1 MVIVTPHTPVE
12 VAAGQSGAARI
23 RVRVRPGYH
32 VQANPVRNPSLV
44 PITVE
49 LAPLGGVLPGP
60 AVYPPGKLFRIA
72 GGSEDLVVYDGLFFI
87 EVPVR
92 AAPAQRPA
100 LVLLKGTLR
109 YQACTDRICLMPR
122 DISLRI
128 PISVVLEASAR

>member
-1 MVIVTPHTPVE
+1 
-12 VAAGQSGAARI
+12 
-23 RVRVRPGYH
+23 

-49 LAPLGGVLPGP
+49 LAPVGGALPGP

-72 GGSEDLVVYDGLFFI
+72 GGSEDLVVYDGLFLI

-92 AAPAQRPA
+92 VPPAQPPGR
-100 LVLLKGTLR
+100 VFLKGTLR

-122 DISLRI
+122 NISLRI
-128 PISVVLEASAR
+128 PISVILEASAR